1 MAGDSESA
9 ISGANVSRL
18 LKAFSERDT
27 SASSDLRGVSPF
39 LAHNRG
45 TLAFPSHWR
54 FFNGTVVSQLFGTKA
69 G

>member
-1 MAGDSESA
+1 MSA
-9 ISGANVSRL
+9 P
-18 LKAFSERDT
+18 
-27 SASSDLRGVSPF
+27 SDLRGVSPF

-54 FFNGTVVSQLFGTKA
+54 FFNGTASLVASQLFGTKA